1 MHTSFTVMVKVGKL
15 EVVPIGTGLLPKTR
29 QVNENIRKH
38 GVCHYAQASVEAAGR
53 QSAGAG
59 KRGLGHAMV
68 LRIECELD
76 GISGRCIL
84 NGRIISMVVLAELP
98 DS

>member
-1 MHTSFTVMVKVGKL
+1 MARDYYPRRV
-15 EVVPIGTGLLPKTR
+15 R
-29 QVNENIRKH
+29 RRENIRKH

-76 GISGRCIL
+76 GISGQCIL
-84 NGRIISMVVLAELP
+84 NGRIISMIVLAELP
-98 DS
+98 DC